1 MNFDLGVV
9 MMFEPSAKI

>member
-1 MNFDLGVV
+1 MNFDLGFL